1 MSNPPIPPLP
11 FPDKDRAT
19 DEDAPDA
26 GESPTTVER
35 DGERTIDP
43 DIADDQVDS
52 AEADRVA
59 SGADAEED
67 AL

>member
-11 FPDKDRAT
+11 FPDDDRVAAEGVPEPGVDPAT
-19 DEDAPDA
+19 VDD
-26 GESPTTVER
+26 

-43 DIADDQVDS
+43 DIDDDQVDS
-52 AEADRVA
+52 AEADRLA
-59 SGADAEED
+59 AGAEPEEG